1 MTTLNTGTSSV
12 NELDAAK
19 AFSRQSLV
27 FDELYSADKIIQYK
41 RERVRNH
48 VLRYIEAGGRIL
60 ELNAGTGEDAVY
72 FAEKG
77 YPVHATDISTGMQA
91 VLQQK
96 AAGRYLSGSIT
107 NELCSFTE
115 LETLA
120 DKGPY
125 NHIFSNFAGLNCTD
139 RLDKV
144 LASFPALL
152 EKNGVV
158 TLVLLPGFCLWESA
172 LILKGKWR
180 TAFRRFAGKK
190 GAPAHL
196 EGNYFTCWYYH
207 PSYITEKLGDDFQ
220 LLSIEGLCTL
230 VPPSYINGFAEK
242 YPGLFRFL
250 CRAENRWKSFWPWR
264 SIGDYYI
271 ISLRKK

>member
-1 MTTLNTGTSSV
+1 MTTPNTGTSSV
-12 NELDAAK
+12 NELNAAK

-48 VLRYIEAGGRIL
+48 VQRYVQPGGRIL

-77 YPVHATDISTGMQA
+77 YHVHATDISTGMQE
-91 VLQQK
+91 VLKQK
-96 AAGRYLSGSIT
+96 SAGRHLSGSIT
-107 NELCSFTE
+107 HELCSFTE

-152 EKNGVV
+152 AKDGIV

-190 GAPAHL
+190 GTLSHM

-250 CRAENRWKSFWPWR
+250 CRSEDRWKSFRPWR

-271 ISLRKK
+271 ISLRKR